1 MTLTLIVAAIVL
13 VTIVLV
19 GAIAY
24 WIDEAEEPLEH
35 GERKLVQPSS
45 PRHVL
50 AFAGC
55 SHRRGGP

>member
-24 WIDEAEEPLEH
+24 WIDEAEEPLER
-35 GERKLVQPSS
+35 GERSS
-45 PRHVL
+45 SNRHHQV
-50 AFAGC
+50 
-55 SHRRGGP
+55 